1 MKKLSGLSL
10 LLCLLLVFQI
20 FALPAVAAEIAP
32 SETVGLSPEAEAEVG
47 SIAIT
52 NGCRTIEGAVPL
64 GGSERIVE
72 TAQAAFVYELN
83 TNTVLYSYNPD
94 TTMSPG
100 AMTKILTAIVAIENG
115 NLEDEVTISTANY
128 RTLPT
133 TNQLAKLKEGEVMT
147 LKDLLYCMIVRMA
160 NDAALTIAEHIAG
173 SQDAFVTM
181 MNEKA
186 REIGCTG
193 SVFAN
198 CHGIDSAGQYST
210 ARDIAR
216 IVQYAIKNSDFK
228 KLFGTN
234 KYVIEATN
242 KSDERSY
249 TTQNYLLEQT
259 DITKYIDYSVTG
271 GVATYT
277 NSSGACLACTA
288 EENGLSLIIV
298 IMGCKRIHNS
308 ENTWIVEYYG
318 NFDEVWDLLA
328 FAFDG
333 YRICSLLHD
342 GQAMSQFTVAGG
354 ENHVVGQS
362 HTDMDVVLP
371 KEAKMNSLILKY
383 AVEGGGL
390 TAPVAKDQ
398 RVATVEIWYRNSCVT
413 EAELFAMSEVR
424 AAQEENLDIRSVAS
438 RDDSNLSELLSF
450 LGIVCLIIF
459 VPFTIYLVVN
469 HIRRTIAMNRR
480 RRRRASRRRSR

>member
-10 LLCLLLVFQI
+10 TLCLLLVFQI
-20 FALPAVAAEIAP
+20 LSFPVFAT
-32 SETVGLSPEAEAEVG
+32 ETVPSATGTLPVEGEAEVG
-47 SIAIT
+47 RVAVTS
-52 NGCRTIEGAVPL
+52 GCRTIDGAVPL

-72 TAQAAFVYELN
+72 TAQAAFVYEQN
-83 TNTVLYSYNPD
+83 TNTVIYSYNPD
-94 TTMSPG
+94 STMSPG

-115 NLEDEVTISTANY
+115 NLEDEVTVSTANY
-128 RTLPT
+128 KTLPV

-160 NDAALTIAEHIAG
+160 NDAALTVAEHIAG

-181 MNEKA
+181 MNEKV

-198 CHGIDSAGQYST
+198 CHGIDTAGQYST

-216 IVQYAIKNSDFK
+216 IVQYAIKNPDFK
-228 KLFGTN
+228 ELFGTN
-234 KYVIEATN
+234 KYTIEATN
-242 KSDERSY
+242 KTEKKREY

-259 DITKYIDYSVTG
+259 EIIKYIDYSVTG

-277 NSSGACLACTA
+277 SSSGASLACTA

-298 IMGCKRIHNS
+298 IMGCKRIYKD
-308 ENTWIVEYYG
+308 TGIVEYYG

-333 YRICSLLHD
+333 YRVCNLLHN
-342 GQAMSQFTVAGG
+342 GQSMSQFTVAGG

-390 TAPVAKDQ
+390 TAPIAKDQ
-398 RVATVEIWYRNSCVT
+398 KVANVEIWYRNSCVT
-413 EAELFAMSEVR
+413 EAELYAMSEVR
-424 AAQEENLDIRSVAS
+424 AVEDKNLKIKSVAS
-438 RDDSNLSELLSF
+438 RDDSNLSELLRF

-459 VPFTIYLVVN
+459 VPFAIYLIIN
-469 HIRRTIAMNRR
+469 HIRRTIAMKRR